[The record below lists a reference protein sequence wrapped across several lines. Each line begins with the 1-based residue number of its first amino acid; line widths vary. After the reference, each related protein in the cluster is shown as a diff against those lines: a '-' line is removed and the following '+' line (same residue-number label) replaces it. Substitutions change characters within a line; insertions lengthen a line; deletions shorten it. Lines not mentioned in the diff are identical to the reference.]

1 MSELRQDPTTEEWVI
16 IATERAKRPHAFRQQ
31 REEAKILLRHDD
43 TCPFCPGNEAQT
55 PPEVARYVTSDDGDL
70 EGWDVRVVPNK
81 FPALTP
87 QGTTERR
94 KNGDLFRHTDG
105 IGVHEVIIES
115 PRHDL
120 GVADMDEDQLTLVL
134 RAYRD
139 RYNALKSHP
148 YWRFITIFRN
158 YGESAGTSLVHP
170 HSQLIAT
177 PIAPTYLRRKYDVA
191 FRYYDAMGRC
201 LYCDL
206 LEAELA
212 DGRRV
217 VAETEN
223 FLIFHPYASRLPFET
238 WIAPKQHQAS
248 FGLFPE
254 AMLGDLAKALQLTL
268 LDLKETLNDPDFN
281 YAIYTAPAEDEDD
294 PYYDWHIR
302 IVPRL
307 TIPAGFEMGSGIY
320 INTAL
325 PEHTAEFM
333 RTHGKMA

>member
-16 IATERAKRPHAFRQQ
+16 VATDRAKRPHDLSRPQGVS
-31 REEAKILLRHDD
+31 RGSLPYDES
-43 TCPFCPGNEAQT
+43 CPFCHGNEAQT
-55 PPEVARYVTSDDGDL
+55 PPEIARYVALGGHRD
-70 EGWDVRVVPNK
+70 GWDVRVVPNK

-87 QGTTERR
+87 EGTTERR
-94 KNGDLFRHTDG
+94 KEGELFRHTDG
-105 IGVHEVIIES
+105 IGVHEVIVENS
-115 PRHDL
+115 RHDL
-120 GVADMDEDQLTLVL
+120 GMADMDEAQLTLIL

-139 RYNALKSHP
+139 RYNALKTHP

-158 YGESAGTSLVHP
+158 YGESAGTTLEHP

-177 PIAPTYLRRKYDVA
+177 PIAPTYLRKDYDLA
-191 FRYYDAMGRC
+191 FRYYDTMGRC

-206 LEAELA
+206 LRAELA

-217 VAETEN
+217 VAETEC
-223 FLIFHPYASRLPFET
+223 FLVFHPYASRLPFET
-238 WIAPKQHQAS
+238 WISPKEHQPS

-254 AMLGDLAKALQLTL
+254 AMLGDLAKALKTTL
-268 LDLKETLNDPDFN
+268 LDLKEALNDPDYN
-281 YAIYTAPAEDEDD
+281 YAIHTAPAEDEED

-320 INTAL
+320 INTAS
-325 PEHTAEFM
+325 PEQTAEFM
-333 RTHGKMA
+333 RSRDQSS